1 MDKKDVDILLEI
13 ILQRNLN
20 ILILDTCSL
29 LDVLRCIPRGNTN
42 DLKSAL
48 NIFDDWKK
56 EQEKC
61 LIVFPSLFE
70 KEWNDNFETV
80 KKEARKA
87 IKIADNTVE
96 CYNYIFQPEIEKSK
110 FISCNL
116 ENKLFDLSNNIIN
129 STGIIV
135 KKIDECVPR
144 ATDRVI
150 NSIPPAKK
158 GKDSTKDCIIFEEV
172 LFISSNLRT
181 KGFNKKIVFVSSNTQ
196 EYYISASL
204 ITEIA
209 KDLELYDIDMAKSLN
224 HAYNIIST

>member
-1 MDKKDVDILLEI
+1 MDKKDVDILLKI
-13 ILQRNLN
+13 ILQKNLS

-29 LDVLRCIPRGNTN
+29 LDVVRCIQRARIS

-56 EQEKC
+56 TQEKC

-70 KEWNDNFETV
+70 KEWSDNIETV
-80 KKEARKA
+80 KKETRKA
-87 IKIADNTVE
+87 IETTYNAVE
-96 CYNYIFQPEIEKSK
+96 CYNYFFQPEIEKSK
-110 FISCNL
+110 FISYSL
-116 ENKLFDLSNNIIN
+116 ENKLLDLSNDIIN

-135 KKIDECVPR
+135 KKIEECVPR

-172 LFISSNLRT
+172 LFISNNLRNN
-181 KGFNKKIVFVSSNTQ
+181 GFDKKIVFVTSNTK
-196 EYYISASL
+196 EYYINNSL
-204 ITEIA
+204 IPEIDH
-209 KDLELYDIDMAKSLN
+209 DLKLYDIDIATSLN
-224 HAYNIIST
+224 HAYNVIST